1 LFDDSVH
8 KKVATQVK
16 ILTIEG
22 KKGMEKPSRVA
33 ILI

>member
-1 LFDDSVH
+1 LIIPYIE
-8 KKVATQVK
+8 KWLPQVK